1 MNTMEKLN
9 AYGSALT
16 KWAAKK
22 NRHDLASANGKPEK
36 KPLESEPMP
45 NQFGVGASE
54 MEWAEKIRRKILA
67 PKPVVPTLESQ
78 LPPKTIK
85 MPVRKIV

>member
-9 AYGSALT
+9 AYSSALT

-22 NRHDLASANGKPEK
+22 NRHELLAQDKSKNI
-36 KPLESEPMP
+36 KPLESEPLP
-45 NQFGVGASE
+45 ASFGIGASE

-67 PKPVVPTLESQ
+67 PDSVVQNLDSQ
-78 LPPKTIK
+78 LSKTIK
-85 MPVRKIV
+85 MPVRKTI

>member
-9 AYGSALT
+9 AYSSALN

-22 NRHDLASANGKPEK
+22 NRHELLAQDKSKNI
-36 KPLESEPMP
+36 KPLESEPLP
-45 NQFGVGASE
+45 ASFGIGASE

-67 PKPVVPTLESQ
+67 PKPVVQNLDSQ
-78 LPPKTIK
+78 LPKTIK
-85 MPVRKIV
+85 MPVRKTI